1 MSNEITIG
9 NETINRIEWKNQLV
23 ITTAEI
29 AKYHELDVR
38 IINQKFRRNKE
49 NFILDKDYFIVTRD
63 ISESHRVIQD
73 LFVVNNQTAVYLFTE
88 SGYLR
93 FVKTINDEKAW
104 KAYNV
109 LIESYFLVKRLNNS
123 EKIFLEKSKEN
134 RKGLTEEWKNHEARD
149 YRSLTISEYDSLFND
164 CSIRKRDMND
174 KDLMLLSAF
183 EFLEQRKLENNE
195 DIKGDKMLKE
205 SMIDT
210 GLKINSIV
218 RKSIV

>member
-29 AKYHELDVR
+29 AKYHELDVKV
-38 IINQKFRRNKE
+38 INQKFRRNKE
-49 NFILDKDYFIVTRD
+49 NFILDKDYYIVNTEYLRSHGVTT
-63 ISESHRVIQD
+63 ISNMDRSDET
-73 LFVVNNQTAVYLFTE
+73 FLFTE

-134 RKGLTEEWKNHEARD
+134 RKGLTGEWKNHDAKD
-149 YRSLTISEYDSLFND
+149 YKALTISEYDSLFND

-205 SMIDT
+205 SMFDT

-218 RKSIV
+218 RKSIR